1 MVENAVIAF
10 GFGVQDPVNVFEKSD
25 SRQALSESSLD

>member
-1 MVENAVIAF
+1 MVKNAVVSL
-10 GFGVQDPVNVFEKSD
+10 GFGVQDPVNVLEKSD